1 MYVNLRYT
9 SCVYSSEAIEGA
21 LPLAVKP
28 ANITYIIMD
37 FLVLLFGN

>member
-21 LPLAVKP
+21 LPLAVKL
-28 ANITYIIMD
+28 ANSTYIITD
-37 FLVLLFGN
+37 IVSSLY